1 MLVKKISAS
10 MIVVMLF
17 AMIASCANTNITQKW
32 VDPEI
37 KQTYKRP
44 LIIGISDSQQTRR
57 IFENLMVA
65 ELKEEGISAT
75 PSYITINSK
84 QEINRETVA
93 NAIRGTDVDSV
104 LVTYLVAADTDMK
117 LRESPLD
124 NSYSG
129 NMSDMEVSSTI
140 IVNRG
145 RYNEGEIITLKTD
158 LYSVATESMIWTL
171 QTKSVAAD
179 SIDSVIID
187 VTELIIT
194 QLFDDAVFQ

>member
-1 MLVKKISAS
+1 MLVKKIFAL
-10 MIVVMLF
+10 MLF
-17 AMIASCANTNITQKW
+17 ALIASCANTNITQKW

-37 KQTYKRP
+37 KQIYKRP

-57 IFENLMVA
+57 IFENLMVD
-65 ELKEEGISAT
+65 ELNKENISAT
-75 PSYITINSK
+75 PSYTIINSK

-93 NAIRGTDVDSV
+93 NAIKGTDIDSV
-104 LVTYLVAADTDMK
+104 LVTYLVAADTEMK

-145 RYNEGEIITLKTD
+145 RYNEGEVITLKTD
-158 LYSVATESMIWTL
+158 LYAVTSEAMIWTL
-171 QTKSVAAD
+171 QTTSVAAD

-187 VTELIIT
+187 VTDLIIT
-194 QLFDDAVFQ
+194 QLFDDEIFN

>member
-1 MLVKKISAS
+1 MLVKKIFAS
-10 MIVVMLF
+10 MSVAMLF

-32 VDPEI
+32 VDPEL

-57 IFENLMVA
+57 IYENLMVDG
-65 ELKEEGISAT
+65 LNKENISAT
-75 PSYITINSK
+75 PSYISINSK

-93 NAIRGTDVDSV
+93 NAIRGTDIDSV
-104 LVTYLVAADTDMK
+104 LVTYLVAADTEMK

-187 VTELIIT
+187 VTNLIVT
-194 QLFDDAVFQ
+194 QLFEDEILQ